1 MNKYEAKQQARRA
14 RLEASAERAR
24 SAASM
29 HYTRAKTMASAI
41 PSGQPILVG
50 HHSEGRDRRYRARVH
65 ATFGKAF
72 ALHDQAAELDRR
84 AAAAG
89 KGGISSDDP
98 EAPDKLRAKLADM
111 EERHERMKRTNALI
125 RREDRAGLER
135 MGYSADAID
144 KLFQPDWRGRPGF
157 ASYELTNNSA
167 NIRRVRERIAAL
179 EKMAEC
185 TDRQE
190 EGQGCYT
197 YREDIEDNRAVFL
210 FDAKPKKAV
219 RDLMKR
225 NAFVFSPTRSPA
237 GKSAYLRKLTPNA
250 IATAKWL
257 RPQLDELMT
266 GE

>member
-24 SAASM
+24 SASSM

-41 PSGQPILVG
+41 PFGQPILVG

-72 ALHDQAAELDRR
+72 ALHDQAAELNRR
-84 AAAAG
+84 AAAVG

-98 EAPDKLRAKLADM
+98 EAIDKLRAKLADM

-135 MGYSADAID
+135 MGYSREAID
-144 KLFQPDWRGRPGF
+144 ALFRPDYRGRAGF
-157 ASYELTNNSA
+157 ASYELTNSSA
-167 NIRRVRERIAAL
+167 NIRRVRDRIAAL
-179 EKMAEC
+179 EKMAER
-185 TDRQE
+185 TDRE
-190 EGQGCYT
+190 EQGQGYT
-197 YREDIEDNRAVFL
+197 YREDVDDNRAVFL
-210 FDAKPKKAV
+210 FDGKPEKAV
-219 RDLMKR
+219 RDLLKR
-225 NAFVFSPTRSPA
+225 NAFVWSPTRSPA
-237 GKSAYLRKLTPNA
+237 GKSAYVRKLTPNA
-250 IATAKWL
+250 ITTAKWL
-257 RPQLDELMT
+257 RPQLDALLS

>member
-14 RLEASAERAR
+14 RIEASAERAR
-24 SAASM
+24 SASSM
-29 HYTRAKTMASAI
+29 HYIRARTMVSAI
-41 PSGQPILVG
+41 PFGQPILVG

-84 AAAAG
+84 AAAVG
-89 KGGISSDDP
+89 TGGISSDDP
-98 EAPDKLRAKLADM
+98 EALDKLRAKLADM
-111 EERHERMKRTNALI
+111 EERHERMKRTNSLI
-125 RREDRAGLER
+125 RRDDRAGLER

-157 ASYELTNNSA
+157 ASYELTNSSA

-179 EKMAEC
+179 EKMAER
-185 TDRQE
+185 TDREE
-190 EGQGCYT
+190 EGQGYT
-197 YREDIEDNRAVFL
+197 YREDIEDNRAVFV
-210 FDAKPKKAV
+210 FDAKPEKAV

-237 GKSAYLRKLTPNA
+237 GKSAYVRKLTPNA

-257 RPQLDELMT
+257 RPRLDELMT
-266 GE
+266 DE